1 MLPENSSATPSPRHS
16 ILDLAPLELDCLNVL
31 WPLGEATVRD
41 VQQALHP
48 TRPRA
53 YTTIMTILDRL
64 AQKGVVQR
72 QKSGRAWLYRAN
84 LSAAEARSH
93 AIAQVVDGFFD
104 GSPQALA
111 AHLSM
116 EGAMEGAMQGATQV
130 AKQSAAHG
138 ETRAPD
144 GPGGT
149 RIAARLAAPGSQAL
163 RPSEESASGPEA
175 APQAPATPA
184 LDASLL

>member
-1 MLPENSSATPSPRHS
+1 MLPENSSATPGPRHS
-16 ILDLAPLELDCLNVL
+16 ILDLAPLELDCLNIL

-41 VQQALHP
+41 VQQALQP

-116 EGAMEGAMQGATQV
+116 QGATQGAMEGAT
-130 AKQSAAHG
+130 HG
-138 ETRAPD
+138 ETLVPA

-149 RIAARLAAPGSQAL
+149 RITTPVAAPGPQAP
-163 RPSEESASGPEA
+163 RPSKESASGPKA
-175 APQAPATPA
+175 VPQAPVSPA

>member
-31 WPLGEATVRD
+31 WPLGEGTVRD
-41 VQQALHP
+41 VQQALQP

-111 AHLSM
+111 VHLSM
-116 EGAMEGAMQGATQV
+116 QGAMQGTAQG
-130 AKQSAAHG
+130 AAHG
-138 ETRAPD
+138 ETPAPG
-144 GPGGT
+144 GPGGA
-149 RIAARLAAPGSQAL
+149 RIAARPAAPGPQTP

-175 APQAPATPA
+175 ASQAPATPA

>member
-1 MLPENSSATPSPRHS
+1 MLPENSSATPGLRHS

-41 VQQALHP
+41 VQQALQP
-48 TRPRA
+48 ARPRA

-72 QKSGRAWLYRAN
+72 QKAGRAWLYRAN

-116 EGAMEGAMQGATQV
+116 HGATHG
-130 AKQSAAHG
+130 AAHS
-138 ETRAPD
+138 ETSV
-144 GPGGT
+144 PGVPSGT
-149 RIAARLAAPGSQAL
+149 RITAPPAAPVSQTP

-175 APQAPATPA
+175 ATQAPATPA